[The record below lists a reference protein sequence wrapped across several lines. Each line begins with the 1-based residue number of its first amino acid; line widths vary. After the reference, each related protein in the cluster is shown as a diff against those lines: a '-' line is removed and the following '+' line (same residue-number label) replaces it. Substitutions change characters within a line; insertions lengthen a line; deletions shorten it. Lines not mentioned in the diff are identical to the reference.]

1 MLEAKEKLRK
11 QKKKIQS
18 LKETMGVA
26 LSGSEGEAEEEE
38 VFQKVFNKGV
48 EEEEEEEK
56 EESKEEKK
64 EAARKPK
71 PLETRKRN
79 RQAAK
84 ETTPITDISVH
95 AWSIS
100 QAQFRMSHTVR
111 SVGQP
116 RLKPSGLS
124 GRSKSPSRLVIDK

>member
-1 MLEAKEKLRK
+1 MKC
-11 QKKKIQS
+11 
-18 LKETMGVA
+18 
-26 LSGSEGEAEEEE
+26 
-38 VFQKVFNKGV
+38 
-48 EEEEEEEK
+48 
-56 EESKEEKK
+56 SKEHETK
-64 EAARKPK
+64 ARIVVEC
-71 PLETRKRN
+71 LRSNQVANSTLSREGVTN
-79 RQAAK
+79 
-84 ETTPITDISVH
+84 ISFH